1 VSAFDLLMGV
11 LLLAS
16 ALAAVTLKNAVHAGL
31 ALVANFLS
39 LAVVYFALEAQFL
52 GWIQIIVYAG
62 AVMVLFLFVIMLLFD
77 AKADVGL
84 DRLPWMRPL
93 AAALAAAFFLALA
106 YAFSGVGPV
115 NPLADVKL
123 GGGLPKALGGL
134 LYGNW
139 LYTVLLV
146 AVLLFAATVAAVS
159 LVQPQI
165 RKARVKPQV
174 LERDRELEEVGK

>member
-1 VSAFDLLMGV
+1 VSAFDFIAGV
-11 LLLAS
+11 LLVAS

-31 ALVANFLS
+31 ALVGNFLV
-39 LAVVYFALEAQFL
+39 LAMVYFALEAQFL

-62 AVMVLFLFVIMLLFD
+62 AVMVLFLFVIMLLYD
-77 AKADVGL
+77 AKADVGV
-84 DRLPWMRPL
+84 DRLPWMRP
-93 AAALAAAFFLALA
+93 AGAALAAVFFLVLA

-123 GGGLPKALGGL
+123 AGGLPGPLGKL
-134 LYGNW
+134 LYGPW
-139 LYTVLLV
+139 LYAVLLI
-146 AVLLFAATVAAVS
+146 AVLLFAATVAAVV
-159 LVQPQI
+159 LVQPQT

>member
-11 LLLAS
+11 LLIAS

-146 AVLLFAATVAAVS
+146 AALLFAATVAAVS